1 MRFVFVPAALAAAF
15 FLCVPSAWAQR
26 GPDGTPIDPCASRE
40 IAPGIPQLP
49 NVPNLGFA
57 AGHDRQAGSWRD
69 GLARR
74 QVTQTGCDTVAY
86 GNPNS
91 VQTQAF
97 QTALGLEEFEP
108 EVPMADVD
116 AIGLNG
122 TYWKAGGQDGQR
134 IDGWYRHGSR
144 IAEGSR
150 TRFVIDLPVSVVRA
164 NAEGRGVFRLPV
176 RTALLATLSAGVEF
190 HATPDWTLTPR
201 ASYSIVVADK
211 AFGGDREL
219 VTASL
224 SSLYRISNVGRGVV
238 TVGNMVG
245 YSTTTGDFLL
255 DARDAGQTRN
265 WMFRNG
271 VAYQLPLQGRV
282 FGRAGTLRGSYTY
295 SILTKDVVPYDEVHQ
310 AAISLGVRGREGG
323 QTSAFEL
330 LRIGLM
336 YTHADHQFLPNA
348 GFDAVTLTFGYRF

>member
-1 MRFVFVPAALAAAF
+1 MRFILVPAALAAAF
-15 FLCVPSAWAQR
+15 ILCVPSAWAQS
-26 GPDGTPIDPCASRE
+26 GLDGTPIDPCATVVT
-40 IAPGIPQLP
+40 IPNLP
-49 NVPNLGFA
+49 NVPSPQFA
-57 AGHDRQAGSWRD
+57 KGGIGQGGSWRE
-69 GLARR
+69 GLTRR

-91 VQTQAF
+91 VQMQAF

-108 EVPMADVD
+108 DVPMAEVD
-116 AIGLNG
+116 AIGING

-134 IDGWYRHGSR
+134 IDAWYRHGSR
-144 IAEGSR
+144 LSEGSR
-150 TRFVIDLPVSVVRA
+150 TRLVIDVPVSIVRA
-164 NAEGRGVFRLPV
+164 NAEGAGIFRLPV
-176 RTALLATLSAGVEF
+176 RTALLATVSAGVEF
-190 HATPDWTLTPR
+190 HVTPDWTLTPR
-201 ASYSIVVADK
+201 ASYGVVVADK
-211 AFGGDREL
+211 GFGGDREL
-219 VTASL
+219 VTAAL

-238 TVGNMVG
+238 TIGNMVG

-255 DARDAGQTRN
+255 DAQQSGQTRN

-310 AAISLGVRGREGG
+310 AAISLGVRSREGG
-323 QTSAFEL
+323 QISAFEL
-330 LRIGLM
+330 LRVGLM